1 MTTLLVIDTETTGP
15 DPDQDEPVEV
25 ASVFVVYQPTV
36 AFVQDYAC
44 SLVRGERPISL
55 EAMAV
60 HHITKAER
68 ARGID
73 EVRLPRA
80 DYYVAH
86 NAEFD
91 RRVLRGAT
99 PEDAPWICTWRCARH
114 LWEDAPSHKNQV
126 LRYWLPGLND
136 EVSSAPAMQLPP
148 HRALPDAW
156 VTAHVLMRL
165 LALRSPEELRALTEQ
180 PVLLRRVRGGE
191 LDGTEWSRA
200 PLSYCRWMTERAEPG
215 SDEHHTAF
223 HWLNSADR
231 EPLILE
237 TVRFG
242 KHRDQRWADLP
253 SDYLRWLLG
262 QDFDADVRHTAQTV
276 LASRQSAQGV
286 ML

>member
-15 DPDQDEPVEV
+15 DPDQDELVEV
-25 ASVFVVYQPTV
+25 ACVCVVNLPTGARV
-36 AFVQDYAC
+36 HDYAH

-60 HHITKAER
+60 HHITEAER
-68 ARGID
+68 AGGVG
-73 EVRLPRA
+73 EVRLPHA
-80 DYYVAH
+80 DFCVAH
-86 NAEFD
+86 NVEFD
-91 RRVLRGAT
+91 RRVLRGVVR
-99 PEDAPWICTWRCARH
+99 EDTPWICTWRCARH
-114 LWEDAPSHKNQV
+114 LWEEAPSHKNQV
-126 LRYWLPGLND
+126 LRYWLPGLN
-136 EVSSAPAMQLPP
+136 EELVGPPMAAPP

-156 VTAHVLMRL
+156 VTAHVLMRM
-165 LALRSPEELRALTEQ
+165 LALRSPEELRDMTTR

-200 PLSYCRWMTERAEPG
+200 PLSYCKWMAERAAPG
-215 SDEHHTAF
+215 TDEHHTAT

-231 EPLILE
+231 EPLLLE

-242 KHRDQRWADLP
+242 RHRDQRWADLP
-253 SDYLRWLLG
+253 SDYLRWVLG
-262 QDFDADVRHTAQTV
+262 QDFDSDVRHTAQTV

>member
-25 ASVFVVYQPTV
+25 ACVSVITLPTGARVY
-36 AFVQDYAC
+36 DYAH

-60 HHITKAER
+60 HHITEAER
-68 ARGID
+68 ARGITA
-73 EVRLPRA
+73 PSIPHA

-91 RRVLRGAT
+91 RRILRGAT

-126 LRYWLPGLND
+126 LRYWLPGLDD
-136 EVSSAPAMQLPP
+136 ELVGPPMSLPP

-156 VTAHVLMRL
+156 VTAHVLMRML
-165 LALRSPEELRALTEQ
+165 QLRTPEELRALTQ
-180 PVLLRRVRGGE
+180 TPVLLRRVRGGE

-200 PLSYCRWMTERAEPG
+200 PLSYCKWMAERAEPG

-231 EPLILE
+231 EPLLLE

-242 KHRDQRWADLP
+242 KHRDARWTDLP

-286 ML
+286 MI